1 MSRCILI
8 PEQVVRQAL
17 RGHKEKTGNDFT
29 CVWPQGSE
37 LGVYLQDFANHLKLD
52 YQASYQLLTQLLIPF
67 GYYIDSCDAIYY
79 TTSQFYIIVWNDLE
93 NAQEY

>member
-1 MSRCILI
+1 MKWLRI
-8 PEQVVRQAL
+8 PEKVMRQAL
-17 RGHKEKTGNDFT
+17 KEHKQKTGNDFT

-37 LGVYLQDFANHLKLD
+37 LGVYLQDFTNHLKLD

-79 TTSQFYIIVWNDLE
+79 ITSQFYIIVWNDLE
-93 NAQEY
+93 NAQEQ